1 MENMQTKS
9 QLNVLYISNG
19 FQFAKL
25 FSSFL
30 AEESI
35 CVDNEQALYLWNGL
49 CLDLFDADIQLSFFC
64 QDFHVWLLSSIF
76 GQDWCQPLEKDVN
89 IKIWT
94 MSTLGFGQS
103 RHIFVKLRGTSACSY
118 SMAVPHTPDWLLF
131 DDTGTYDAVIC
142 AKWNCNLECIN
153 KVIRYWIK
161 SCISFWRRM
170 EEFIAQE
177 RVTFQYKIT
186 SAGTE
191 GSEQ

>member
-1 MENMQTKS
+1 MNR
-9 QLNVLYISNG
+9 LYICEMGCVWICLMPTFNCHSFVKISMFG
-19 FQFAKL
+19 CFRQYLAKIDVSPL
-25 FSSFL
+25 RKMSTSRFGL
-30 AEESI
+30 
-35 CVDNEQALYLWNGL
+35 CQHWDLDKVDIFLWN
-49 CLDLFDADIQLSFFC
+49 
-64 QDFHVWLLSSIF
+64 
-76 GQDWCQPLEKDVN
+76 
-89 IKIWT
+89 
-94 MSTLGFGQS
+94 
-103 RHIFVKLRGTSACSY
+103 SACSY

-170 EEFIAQE
+170 EEIIAQE